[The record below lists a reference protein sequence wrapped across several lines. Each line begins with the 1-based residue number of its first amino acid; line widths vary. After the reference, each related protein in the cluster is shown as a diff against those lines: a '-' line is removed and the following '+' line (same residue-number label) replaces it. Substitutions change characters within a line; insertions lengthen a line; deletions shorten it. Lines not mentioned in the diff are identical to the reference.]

1 MYHHGTQKAVR
12 IWKGQ
17 QRHAIVTTD
26 GSLGDVMRTV
36 LRRRFVVA
44 SWPSSLWVL
53 VLCWVGCG
61 FWTHA
66 GHCAER
72 VRPIHI
78 GALTDSWGPTS
89 TIVGFRDGLVSL
101 GYREPE
107 DFVLGVRFTQGDRTA
122 LAVAASQIIEAGA
135 DLVFADSNSTAKAA
149 QHATTHL
156 PIVFASVEDP
166 VGSGLVQ
173 SFAKPGGNITG
184 VATRDIALA
193 PKRLQVFHELVP
205 TLTRVLFLYDVH
217 DVYSAAAARLY
228 AQAAQRLG
236 TELIVHT
243 VHTQA
248 EAQMR
253 LSQVQQDNIQGI
265 IAPRCCGLDIAYTIL
280 EAANQQQIPTMF
292 LTSDFWIERGA
303 LASFGLSFYDTGRR
317 AARLVDKILKGV
329 HPAKIPVEVNAKIEF
344 TINVKTANALG
355 LRIAP
360 EVLYQADHVVR

>member
-1 MYHHGTQKAVR
+1 MQHGEQNVVR
-12 IWKGQ
+12 TWKGQ
-17 QRHAIVTTD
+17 QRDVIITVGSSTRDVTRAT
-26 GSLGDVMRTV
+26 L
-36 LRRRFVVA
+36 LRRSGVA
-44 SWPSSLWVL
+44 SWLLCLWIL
-53 VLCWVGCG
+53 ALCWVGLG
-61 FWTHA
+61 FWTYD

-72 VRPIHI
+72 ARPIRI
-78 GALTDSWGPTS
+78 GALTDSWGPTP
-89 TIVGFRDGLVSL
+89 TIVGLRDGLVSL
-101 GYREPE
+101 GYREHE

-122 LAVAASQIIEAGA
+122 LAVAASQIVEAGA
-135 DLVFADSNSTAKAA
+135 DLVFADSINTAKAV

-156 PIVFASVEDP
+156 PIVFAAVEDP

-173 SFAKPGGNITG
+173 SFAQPGGNITG
-184 VATRDIALA
+184 VSTRDIALA

-228 AQAAQRLG
+228 EQAAQRLG
-236 TELIVHT
+236 MEMIVHIVHT
-243 VHTQA
+243 PE
-248 EAQMR
+248 EARTR
-253 LSQVQQDNIQGI
+253 LSQVQQDQIQGI
-265 IAPRCCGLDIAYTIL
+265 VAPRCCGLDIAYTIL
-280 EAANQQQIPTMF
+280 EAANQQHIPTMF

-303 LASFGLSFYDTGRR
+303 LASFGFSFYDTGRQ

-344 TINVKTANALG
+344 TINLKTANALG